1 MAEFR
6 NGVMQAMYYDNSVK
20 SSIKKGVRGE
30 FLQKTGDSSKNLL
43 FMTRDELMKFLNR
56 HQTCASGSIMDNATD
71 F

>member
-43 FMTRDELMKFLNR
+43 FMTRDELMKFLNK
-56 HQTCASGSIMDNATD
+56 H
-71 F
+71 